1 MQIFEVSFLFEIN
14 KAVINENSIV
24 PGDGLVCGGMSGVFE
39 RMLYAK
45 L

>member
-1 MQIFEVSFLFEIN
+1 MHIFEVSFLFQIN
-14 KAVINENSIV
+14 KAMKNENSIV
-24 PGDGLVCGGMSGVFE
+24 PGAGLVCGGMPGVFE